1 MSWCP
6 FATKY
11 ELQPESNDQPAIVPD
26 QFIVHSIAAPWT
38 ARRVY
43 EYWRDST
50 NLESHFA
57 VGYAG
62 DLGQFIG
69 TQTRAD
75 ANYAANRRP
84 NGHGAVSL
92 ESASNLQHTDPWTD
106 AQIDQIVDLGV
117 WLHKEHGIPLRI
129 CRAWDDP
136 GYGYHRLYSQW
147 STDGTAC
154 PGDARVAQFRNVI
167 FPRIVAQANGA
178 APPPTQENDVNIV
191 SKNTANATDYD
202 LATDGSWVG
211 LAFGGTEPAVL
222 LAAPSASALK
232 VLSASVHLSFAPDP
246 DVSVTG
252 NFYLTD
258 PDGTNISGYQE
269 VGPRVGGGG
278 LQFVHQMD
286 VPAGKTLRFRV
297 KADRLGDG
305 TDPIALLHR
314 TEASRTWSAS

>member
-11 ELQPESNDQPAIVPD
+11 ELQPESDDQPAITPD

-75 ANYAANRRP
+75 ANYLANRRP

-129 CRAWDDP
+129 CRSWDDP
-136 GYGYHRLYSQW
+136 GYGYHRLYPQW
-147 STDGTAC
+147 STNGTAC
-154 PGDARVAQFRNVI
+154 PGDARVSQFRNVI
-167 FPRIVAQANGA
+167 FPRILAGGNGT
-178 APPPTQENDVNIV
+178 APPPVQETDVNIT
-191 SKNTANATDYD
+191 SKNTTNATDYPVVPGAW
-202 LATDGSWVG
+202 LP
-211 LAFGGTEPAVL
+211 LAFGGGNPAVL
-222 LAAPSASALK
+222 LVAGATPVK
-232 VLSASVHLSFAPDP
+232 VLSQSVDLTFAPD
-246 DVSVTG
+246 DDALVTG
-252 NFYLTD
+252 VFYLED
-258 PDGTNISGYQE
+258 ADGDTSDYQQI
-269 VGPRVGGGG
+269 GPRPFGGGH
-278 LQFVHQMD
+278 QFVHHSD
-286 VPAGKTLRFRV
+286 VPAGMKLKFRV
-297 KADRLGDG
+297 RVDRPSGG
-305 TDPIALLHR
+305 TTPLQLLHR
-314 TEASRTWSAS
+314 SEASRIWSAS